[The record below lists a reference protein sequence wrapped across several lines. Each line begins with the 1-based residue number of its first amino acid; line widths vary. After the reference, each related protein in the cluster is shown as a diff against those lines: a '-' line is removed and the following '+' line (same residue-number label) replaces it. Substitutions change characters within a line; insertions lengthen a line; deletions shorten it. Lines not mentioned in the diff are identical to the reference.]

1 MANVSMIHPP
11 MTNEVEHENTRRQFL
26 RYGLS
31 IASGVIVPLGVT
43 ACEQSEGDHNKLPLQ
58 TFVQPPLLEA
68 KNGLL
73 DVTLTV
79 SYFDTQLSG
88 SNPRVR
94 HPVSLRAY
102 GYDSQRAGYCG
113 PTFVV
118 RGGDELRVRLLNQL
132 PENPPFQA
140 FRDPTNYIKPNTTN
154 LHAHGLH
161 VFPGIYDDVTPPEYG
176 DYVVDPNYG
185 GVVPNGDSRQYVYRI
200 PKDHPAGPFYYH
212 PQYHGSSALQAASLM
227 SGALMVRGAVDDLP
241 DMAQA
246 TELIFLFQAPYF
258 ALNTFLNDGIGVA
271 DGRLEK
277 FRQLTQQ
284 PTGQGVKKNSVD
296 EAYSDAQP
304 VLINGVRQPTIVMRS
319 GEVQRWRLINTQVF
333 NSLNLRLDD
342 HVLKQYTTDG
352 WGSAEYVDHG
362 DARKTNGQNLQNAL
376 GNTSGLSLQHASGNK
391 NGLVLQAAL
400 GRSNGLG
407 LQLAPGNRA
416 SALIQAGKPG
426 TYYLR
431 GLPVKLSEG
440 ARPIVLPEYILAKVI
455 VVDSKDSMSIPKTPL
470 PVSRFLDPITDDE
483 LANNGGKKR
492 NIIFKMTGNESLL
505 NAQQATGVLAQATDV
520 LASLIAKAEQ
530 SFQHNKLQLQQKI
543 SSTFGSQSQAQVY
556 PPPPNLRP
564 PFDIQAANTLHE
576 IAILD
581 AVEEW
586 TVFNM
591 NHLAHV
597 FHIHVNPMY
606 IIKVNGTPIEPYWC
620 DTVALPT
627 GGTGQNPS
635 SVTFRMRFKDF
646 IGPYILHN
654 QRLQA
659 SDLGMIQ
666 RVTVVSA
673 GLT

>member
-1 MANVSMIHPP
+1 MTHAPLTNDLEQANA
-11 MTNEVEHENTRRQFL
+11 RRQFL

-31 IASGVIVPLGVT
+31 IASGIVVPLGLT
-43 ACEQSEGDHNKLPLQ
+43 ACEQNEGDRNTLPVQ

-88 SNPRVR
+88 SNPKVR

-212 PQYHGSSALQAASLM
+212 PQYHGSSALQTASLM
-227 SGALMVRGAVDDLP
+227 SGAILVRGAVDDLP

-246 TELIFLFQAPYF
+246 NELIFLFQAPYF

-277 FRQLTQQ
+277 FRQLTQH
-284 PTGQGVKKNSVD
+284 PTGRGLKKNSAD

-304 VLINGVRQPTIVMRS
+304 ILINGVRQPTIVMRV

-333 NSLNLRLDD
+333 NTLNLSLDS
-342 HVLKQYTTDG
+342 HVLKQYTADG

-362 DARKTNGQNLQNAL
+362 DARTA
-376 GNTSGLSLQHASGNK
+376 SGLSLRSAPGK
-391 NGLVLQAAL
+391 TTGLGLQPVPDHTP
-400 GRSNGLG
+400 GVG

-416 SALIQAGKPG
+416 SVVIQAGKPG

-431 GLPVKLSEG
+431 GLPVKISEG
-440 ARPIVLPEYILAKVI
+440 AQPIVLPEDILAKVI
-455 VVDSKDSMSIPKTPL
+455 VIDSKDTMSIPSAPL

-483 LANNGGKKR
+483 LANHGGKKR
-492 NIIFKMTGNESLL
+492 NIIFKMTGNESLS
-505 NAQQATGVLAQATDV
+505 NAQESPSSVGQLTEVLSA
-520 LASLIAKAEQ
+520 LASQAEKT
-530 SFQHNKLQLQQKI
+530 FQQGKLRVQQKFA
-543 SSTFGSQSQAQVY
+543 STFGSSPVY
-556 PPPPNLRP
+556 PPPPNLVP
-564 PFDIQAANTLHE
+564 PFDIQAANTLNE

-606 IIKVNGTPIEPYWC
+606 IIKVNGKPVEPYWC
-620 DTVALPT
+620 DTIALPT
-627 GGTGQNPS
+627 GGTSQNPS

-646 IGPYILHN
+646 TGPYILHN

-666 RVTVVSA
+666 RVTVVPA
-673 GLT
+673 

>member
-1 MANVSMIHPP
+1 MTHAP
-11 MTNEVEHENTRRQFL
+11 MTNDLEQENARRQFL

-31 IASGVIVPLGVT
+31 IASGIVIPLGLT
-43 ACEQSEGDHNKLPLQ
+43 ACEQSEGDRNTLPVQ

-79 SYFDTQLSG
+79 AYFDTHLS
-88 SNPRVR
+88 SANPKVR

-118 RGGDELRVRLLNQL
+118 RGGDELRIRLLNQL
-132 PENPPFQA
+132 PENPPFRA
-140 FRDPTNYIKPNTTN
+140 FRDPTNFIKPNTTN

-227 SGALMVRGAVDDLP
+227 SGAILVRGAVDDLP

-246 TELIFLFQAPYF
+246 NELIFLFQAPYF

-277 FRQLTQQ
+277 FRQLTQH
-284 PTGQGVKKNSVD
+284 PTGRGLKKNSAD

-304 VLINGVRQPTIVMRS
+304 ILINGVRQPTIVMRV

-333 NSLNLRLDD
+333 NSLNLSLDS
-342 HVLKQYTTDG
+342 HVLKQYTADG

-362 DARKTNGQNLQNAL
+362 DART
-376 GNTSGLSLQHASGNK
+376 TSGLSLRAAPGK
-391 NGLVLQAAL
+391 TTGLGLQPAPDHTP
-400 GRSNGLG
+400 GVG

-416 SALIQAGKPG
+416 SVVIQAGKPG

-431 GLPVKLSEG
+431 GLPVKISEG
-440 ARPIVLPEYILAKVI
+440 AQPIVLPEDVLAKVI
-455 VVDSKDSMSIPKTPL
+455 VIDSKDTMSIPSAPL
-470 PVSRFLDPITDDE
+470 PVSRFLEPITDDE
-483 LANNGGKKR
+483 LANHGGKKR

-505 NAQQATGVLAQATDV
+505 NAQQAPGVIAQAAET
-520 LASLIAKAEQ
+520 LGSLVAKAEK
-530 SFQHNKLQLQQKI
+530 SYQHNKLQLQQKLAL
-543 SSTFGSQSQAQVY
+543 TFGSTSQAPIY
-556 PPPPNLRP
+556 PPPPDLTP
-564 PFDIQAANTLHE
+564 PFDIQVANTLNE

-586 TVFNM
+586 TVFNL

-606 IIKVNGTPIEPYWC
+606 IIKVNGKPVEPYWC
-620 DTVALPT
+620 DTIALPT
-627 GGTGQNPS
+627 GGTSQNPS

-646 IGPYILHN
+646 TGPYILHN

-666 RVTVVSA
+666 RVTVVPA
-673 GLT
+673 

>member
-1 MANVSMIHPP
+1 MTHAHITNDIEQANA
-11 MTNEVEHENTRRQFL
+11 RRQFL

-31 IASGVIVPLGVT
+31 IASGIVVPLGLT
-43 ACEQSEGDHNKLPLQ
+43 ACEQSEGDCNKLPVQ

-88 SNPRVR
+88 SNPKLR

-102 GYDSQRAGYCG
+102 GYDSQRASYCG

-161 VFPGIYDDVTPPEYG
+161 VFPGIYEGVAPPEYG

-227 SGALMVRGAVDDLP
+227 SGAIMVRGAVDDLP

-277 FRQLTQQ
+277 FRQLTQH
-284 PTGQGVKKNSVD
+284 PTGQGLKKNSMA

-333 NSLNLRLDD
+333 NTLSLSVDA

-362 DARKTNGQNLQNAL
+362 DARTMSGQSLQPAP
-376 GNTSGLSLQHASGNK
+376 GKTSGLSLQHASGNT
-391 NGLVLQAAL
+391 NRVGLQSAS
-400 GRSNGLG
+400 GNTNRLG

-416 SALIQAGKPG
+416 SVVIQAGKPG

-431 GLPVKLSEG
+431 GLPVKISEG
-440 ARPIVLPEYILAKVI
+440 AQPIVLPEDILAKVI
-455 VVDSKDSMSIPKTPL
+455 VVDAKDSMSIPTTPL

-483 LANNGGKKR
+483 LANHGGKKR
-492 NIIFKMTGNESLL
+492 NIIFKMTGNESLS
-505 NAQQATGVLAQATDV
+505 NAQESPSSVGKFTEVLSALAGQAE
-520 LASLIAKAEQ
+520 K
-530 SFQHNKLQLQQKI
+530 SFQHGKLQVQQKI
-543 SSTFGSQSQAQVY
+543 ASTFGSSTVY
-556 PPPPNLRP
+556 PRPPNLVP
-564 PFDIQAANTLHE
+564 PFDIQAANTLNE

-591 NHLAHV
+591 NHLSHV

-606 IIKVNGTPIEPYWC
+606 IIKVNGKPVEPYWC

-627 GGTGQNPS
+627 GGTSQNPS
-635 SVTFRMRFKDF
+635 SVTFRMRLNDF
-646 IGPYILHN
+646 TGPYILHN

-666 RVTVVSA
+666 RVTVVSS
-673 GLT
+673 GVT

>member
-1 MANVSMIHPP
+1 MIHAP
-11 MTNEVEHENTRRQFL
+11 MTNDLEQENTRRQFL

-31 IASGVIVPLGVT
+31 IASGIVIPLGLT
-43 ACEQSEGDHNKLPLQ
+43 ACEQSDGDRNKLPLQ

-79 SYFDTQLSG
+79 AYFDTQLSG
-88 SNPRVR
+88 SNPNVR

-161 VFPGIYDDVTPPEYG
+161 VFPGIYDGVTPPEYG
-176 DYVVDPNYG
+176 DYVVDPNFG
-185 GVVPNGDSRQYVYRI
+185 GVVPNGDSRQHVYRI

-227 SGALMVRGAVDDLP
+227 SGAIMVRGAVDDLP

-258 ALNTFLNDGIGVA
+258 ALNTFLNDGVGVA

-277 FRQLTQQ
+277 FRQLTQH
-284 PTGQGVKKNSVD
+284 PTGQGVKKNSVN

-333 NSLNLRLDD
+333 NTLSLSVDA
-342 HVLKQYTTDG
+342 HVLKQYTADG
-352 WGSAEYVDHG
+352 WGSAEYVDHF
-362 DARKTNGQNLQNAL
+362 DART
-376 GNTSGLSLQHASGNK
+376 TSGLSLRSAPGK
-391 NGLVLQAAL
+391 TTGLGLQPAPDHTP
-400 GRSNGLG
+400 GVG

-416 SALIQAGKPG
+416 SVVIQAGRPG

-431 GLPVKLSEG
+431 GLPVKISEG
-440 ARPIVLPEYILAKVI
+440 AQPIVLPEDILAKVI
-455 VVDSKDSMSIPKTPL
+455 VVDAKDSMSIPTTPL

-483 LANNGGKKR
+483 LANHGGKKR
-492 NIIFKMTGNESLL
+492 NIIFRMTGNESLS
-505 NAQQATGVLAQATDV
+505 NAQESPSSVGKFTEVLSA
-520 LASLIAKAEQ
+520 LASQAEKT
-530 SFQHNKLQLQQKI
+530 FQHGKLQVQQKI
-543 SSTFGSQSQAQVY
+543 ASTFGSSPVY
-556 PPPPNLRP
+556 PPPPNLVP
-564 PFDIQAANTLHE
+564 PFDIQAANTLNE

-581 AVEEW
+581 SVEEW

-606 IIKVNGTPIEPYWC
+606 IIKVNGKPVEPYWC

-627 GGTGQNPS
+627 GGTSQNPS
-635 SVTFRMRFKDF
+635 SVTFRMRFNDF
-646 IGPYILHN
+646 TGPYILHN

-666 RVTVVSA
+666 RVTVVAS

>member
-1 MANVSMIHPP
+1 MIHPP

-31 IASGVIVPLGVT
+31 IASGVIVPLGLT

-73 DVTLTV
+73 DLTLTV

-88 SNPRVR
+88 SNPNVR
-94 HPVSLRAY
+94 YPVSLRAY
-102 GYDSQRAGYCG
+102 GYDSHRAGYCG
-113 PTFVV
+113 PTLVI
-118 RGGDELRVRLLNQL
+118 RGGDELRIRLLNQL
-132 PENPPFQA
+132 PENPPFRA

-154 LHAHGLH
+154 LHVHGLH
-161 VFPGIYDDVTPPEYG
+161 VFPGIYDNVTPPIYG

-185 GVVPNGDSRQYVYRI
+185 GVMPNGESRQHVYRI

-227 SGALMVRGAVDDLP
+227 SGAILVRGAVDDLP

-277 FRQLTQQ
+277 FRQLTQH
-284 PTGQGVKKNSVD
+284 PTGRGVKKNGVD

-304 VLINGVRQPTIVMRS
+304 VLINGVRQPTIVMRV

-333 NSLNLRLDD
+333 NSLNLSLDS
-342 HVLKQYTTDG
+342 HVLKQYTADG

-362 DARKTNGQNLQNAL
+362 DART
-376 GNTSGLSLQHASGNK
+376 TSGLSLRSAPGK
-391 NGLVLQAAL
+391 TTGL
-400 GRSNGLG
+400 GLPPAPDHTPGVG

-416 SALIQAGKPG
+416 SVVIQAGKPG

-431 GLPVKLSEG
+431 GLPIKLSEG
-440 ARPIVLPEYILAKVI
+440 AQPIVLPDDILAKVI
-455 VVDSKDSMSIPKTPL
+455 VVDSKDTMSIPSAPL
-470 PVSRFLDPITDDE
+470 PVSRFLEPITE
-483 LANNGGKKR
+483 EEFANHGGKKR
-492 NIIFKMTGNESLL
+492 NIIFKMTGNKSLL
-505 NAQQATGVLAQATDV
+505 NAQQPTGVLAQATDV
-520 LASLIAKAEQ
+520 LTSLIAKAEQ

-543 SSTFGSQSQAQVY
+543 SSTFGSQSQAQIY
-556 PPPPNLRP
+556 PPPPNLMP
-564 PFDIQAANTLHE
+564 PFDIQTANTLHE

-586 TVFNM
+586 TIFNM

-606 IIKVNGTPIEPYWC
+606 IIKVNGKPIEPYWC

-627 GGTGQNPS
+627 GGTSQNPS

-646 IGPYILHN
+646 VGPYILHN

>member
-1 MANVSMIHPP
+1 MIHPP

-31 IASGVIVPLGVT
+31 IASGVIVPLGLT

-73 DVTLTV
+73 DLTLTV

-88 SNPRVR
+88 SNPNVR
-94 HPVSLRAY
+94 YPVSLRAY
-102 GYDSQRAGYCG
+102 GYDSHRAGYCG
-113 PTFVV
+113 PTLVI
-118 RGGDELRVRLLNQL
+118 RGGDELRIRLLNQL
-132 PENPPFQA
+132 PENPPFRA

-154 LHAHGLH
+154 LHVHGLH
-161 VFPGIYDDVTPPEYG
+161 VFPGIYDNVTPPIYG

-185 GVVPNGDSRQYVYRI
+185 GVMPNGESRQHVYRI

-227 SGALMVRGAVDDLP
+227 SGAILVRGAVDDLP

-284 PTGQGVKKNSVD
+284 PTGRGLKNSSVD

-304 VLINGVRQPTIVMRS
+304 VLINGVRQPTIVMRV

-333 NSLNLRLDD
+333 NSLNLSLDS
-342 HVLKQYTTDG
+342 HVLKQYTADG

-362 DARKTNGQNLQNAL
+362 DART
-376 GNTSGLSLQHASGNK
+376 TSGLSLRSAPGEMT
-391 NGLVLQAAL
+391 GLGLQPAP
-400 GRSNGLG
+400 GHTKGLG

-416 SALIQAGKPG
+416 SVVIQAGKPG
-426 TYYLR
+426 TYCLR
-431 GLPVKLSEG
+431 GLPIKLSEG
-440 ARPIVLPEYILAKVI
+440 AQPIVLPDDILAKVI
-455 VVDSKDSMSIPKTPL
+455 VVDSKDTMSIPSAPL
-470 PVSRFLDPITDDE
+470 PVSRFLEPITDE
-483 LANNGGKKR
+483 EFASHGGKKR

-543 SSTFGSQSQAQVY
+543 SSTFGFQSQAQVY
-556 PPPPNLRP
+556 PPLPNLMP
-564 PFDIQAANTLHE
+564 AFDIQTANTLHE

-586 TVFNM
+586 TIFNM

-606 IIKVNGTPIEPYWC
+606 IIKVNGKPVEPYWC
-620 DTVALPT
+620 DTIALPT
-627 GGTGQNPS
+627 GGTSQNPS

-646 IGPYILHN
+646 TGPYILHN

-666 RVTVVSA
+666 RVTVVPA
-673 GLT
+673 

>member
-1 MANVSMIHPP
+1 MANVSMTHAP
-11 MTNEVEHENTRRQFL
+11 MTNDLEQANTRRQFL

-31 IASGVIVPLGVT
+31 IASGIVVPLGLT
-43 ACEQSEGDHNKLPLQ
+43 ACEQNEGDRNTLPVQ

-88 SNPRVR
+88 SNPKVR

-227 SGALMVRGAVDDLP
+227 SGAILVRGAVDDLP

-246 TELIFLFQAPYF
+246 NELIFLFQAPYF

-277 FRQLTQQ
+277 FRQLTQH
-284 PTGQGVKKNSVD
+284 PTGRGLKKNSAD

-304 VLINGVRQPTIVMRS
+304 VLINGVRQPTIVMRV

-333 NSLNLRLDD
+333 NTLNLSLDS
-342 HVLKQYTTDG
+342 HVLKQYTADG

-362 DARKTNGQNLQNAL
+362 DART
-376 GNTSGLSLQHASGNK
+376 TSGLSL
-391 NGLVLQAAL
+391 
-400 GRSNGLG
+400 RSAPGKTTGLG
-407 LQLAPGNRA
+407 LQPVPDHTPGVRLQLAPGNRA
-416 SALIQAGKPG
+416 SVVIQAGKPG

-431 GLPVKLSEG
+431 GLPVKISEG
-440 ARPIVLPEYILAKVI
+440 AQPIVLPEDILAKVI
-455 VVDSKDSMSIPKTPL
+455 VVDSKDTMSIPSAPL

-483 LANNGGKKR
+483 LANHGGKKR
-492 NIIFKMTGNESLL
+492 NIIFKMTGNESLS
-505 NAQQATGVLAQATDV
+505 NAQESPSSAGQLTEVLSA
-520 LASLIAKAEQ
+520 LASQAEKT
-530 SFQHNKLQLQQKI
+530 FQHGKLRVQQKI
-543 SSTFGSQSQAQVY
+543 ASTFGSSPVY
-556 PPPPNLRP
+556 PPPPNLVP
-564 PFDIQAANTLHE
+564 PFDIQAANTLNE

-606 IIKVNGTPIEPYWC
+606 IIKVNGKPVEPYWC
-620 DTVALPT
+620 DTIALPT
-627 GGTGQNPS
+627 GGTSQNPS

-646 IGPYILHN
+646 VGPYLLHN
-654 QRLQA
+654 QRLLL

-666 RVTVVSA
+666 RVTVVPS

>member
-1 MANVSMIHPP
+1 
-11 MTNEVEHENTRRQFL
+11 MTHAKITNDIEQDNARRQFL

-31 IASGVIVPLGVT
+31 VASGIVVPLGLT
-43 ACEQSEGDHNKLPLQ
+43 ACEQSDGDRNKLPVQ

-88 SNPRVR
+88 SNPKLR

-132 PENPPFQA
+132 PENPPFRA
-140 FRDPTNYIKPNTTN
+140 FRDPTNFIKPNTTN
-154 LHAHGLH
+154 LHVHGLH
-161 VFPGIYDDVTPPEYG
+161 VFPGIYDGVTPPEYG
-176 DYVVDPNYG
+176 DYVVDPNFG
-185 GVVPNGDSRQYVYRI
+185 GVVPNGDSRQHVYRI
-200 PKDHPAGPFYYH
+200 PNDHPAGPFYYH
-212 PQYHGSSALQAASLM
+212 PQYHGSSALQTASLM
-227 SGALMVRGAVDDLP
+227 SGAIMVRGAVDDMP

-258 ALNTFLNDGIGVA
+258 ALNTFLNDGVGVA

-277 FRQLTQQ
+277 FRQLTQH
-284 PTGQGVKKNSVD
+284 PTGQGLKKNSGD
-296 EAYSDAQP
+296 EEYSDAQP

-333 NSLNLRLDD
+333 NTLSLSVDA

-362 DARKTNGQNLQNAL
+362 DARIMSGLGLQLAPGKTNRHGLQHTS
-376 GNTSGLSLQHASGNK
+376 GNTK
-391 NGLVLQAAL
+391 
-400 GRSNGLG
+400 GLG

-416 SALIQAGKPG
+416 SVVIQAGKPG

-431 GLPVKLSEG
+431 GLPVKISEG
-440 ARPIVLPEYILAKVI
+440 AQPIVLPEDILAKVI
-455 VVDSKDSMSIPKTPL
+455 VVDAKDSMSIPPTPL

-492 NIIFKMTGNESLL
+492 NIIFKMTGNESLF
-505 NAQQATGVLAQATDV
+505 NAQQAPGPFAQVAEV
-520 LASLIAKAEQ
+520 WGSLVVKAEK
-530 SFQHNKLQLQQKI
+530 SYEHNKLQLQQKI
-543 SSTFGSQSQAQVY
+543 ASTFGRSQPPVY
-556 PPPPNLRP
+556 PPPPDLTP
-564 PFDIQAANTLHE
+564 PFDIQAANTLNE
-576 IAILD
+576 IAIQN

-586 TVFNM
+586 TVFNL

-597 FHIHVNPMY
+597 FHIYVNPMY
-606 IIKVNGTPIEPYWC
+606 IIKVNGKPVEPYWC
-620 DTVALPT
+620 DTIALPT
-627 GGTGQNPS
+627 GGTSQNPT

-646 IGPYILHN
+646 TGPYILHN

-666 RVTVVSA
+666 RVTVVPA
-673 GLT
+673 

>member
-1 MANVSMIHPP
+1 MTHVPMI
-11 MTNEVEHENTRRQFL
+11 NGLEQENARRQFL

-31 IASGVIVPLGVT
+31 IASGFVVPLGLT
-43 ACEQSEGDHNKLPLQ
+43 ACEQSEADRNTLPLQ

-88 SNPRVR
+88 SNPKVR
-94 HPVSLRAY
+94 YPVSLRAY
-102 GYDSQRAGYCG
+102 GYDSQPAGHCG

-118 RGGDELRVRLLNQL
+118 RGGDELRIRLLNQL

-154 LHAHGLH
+154 LHVHGLH
-161 VFPGIYDDVTPPEYG
+161 VFSGIYDDVAPPEYG

-212 PQYHGSSALQAASLM
+212 PQYHGSSALQVASLM
-227 SGALMVRGAVDDLP
+227 SGAIMVRGAVDDLP
-241 DMAQA
+241 EMAQA

-258 ALNTFLNDGIGVA
+258 ALNTFLNDGLGVA

-277 FRQLTQQ
+277 FRQLTQH
-284 PTGQGVKKNSVD
+284 PTGRGLKNNSVA
-296 EAYSDAQP
+296 EADSDAQP

-333 NSLNLRLDD
+333 NSLNLSLDG

-352 WGSAEYVDHG
+352 WGSAEYVNHR
-362 DARKTNGQNLQNAL
+362 DARIM
-376 GNTSGLSLQHASGNK
+376 SGLGLQSASDHP
-391 NGLVLQAAL
+391 NGLGLQTAP
-400 GRSNGLG
+400 GHTNGLG

-416 SALIQAGKPG
+416 SVVIQAGKPG

-431 GLPVKLSEG
+431 GLPVKMSEG
-440 ARPIVLPEYILAKVI
+440 AQPIVLPEDILAKVI
-455 VVDSKDSMSIPKTPL
+455 VVDSTDSMSIPTTPL

-483 LANNGGKKR
+483 LANHGGKKR
-492 NIIFKMTGNESLL
+492 NIIFKMTGNESLFKS
-505 NAQQATGVLAQATDV
+505 QQAPGLFAQAAEV
-520 LASLIAKAEQ
+520 WGSLVAKAEKTY
-530 SFQHNKLQLQQKI
+530 QHNKLQLQQKI
-543 SSTFGSQSQAQVY
+543 VSTFGSTPQASSYQ
-556 PPPPNLRP
+556 PPPNLTP
-564 PFDIQAANTLHE
+564 PFDIQAANTLNE
-576 IAILD
+576 VAILD

-586 TVFNM
+586 TVFNL
-591 NHLAHV
+591 NQLAHV

-606 IIKVNGTPIEPYWC
+606 IIKVNGESVEPYWC
-620 DTVALPT
+620 DTVTVPA
-627 GGTGQNPS
+627 GGTSQNPS

-646 IGPYILHN
+646 TGPYLMHN
-654 QRLQA
+654 QRLLL

-666 RVTVVSA
+666 RVTVVPS

>member
-1 MANVSMIHPP
+1 
-11 MTNEVEHENTRRQFL
+11 MTRTPSTSGIEQENTRREFL
-26 RYGLS
+26 RYGVS
-31 IASGVIVPLGVT
+31 IASGIVVPLGLA
-43 ACEQSEGDHNKLPLQ
+43 ACEQSEGDRTKLPAQ
-58 TFVQPPLLEA
+58 TFVQPPMLEA

-79 SYFDTQLSG
+79 AYFDTQLSG
-88 SNPRVR
+88 SNPGVR

-102 GYDSQRAGYCG
+102 GYDSQRAGHCG

-118 RGGDELRVRLLNQL
+118 RGGDELRIRLLNQL

-154 LHAHGLH
+154 LHVHGLH
-161 VFPGIYDDVTPPEYG
+161 VFPGIYGDTTPTEYG

-185 GVVPNGDSRQYVYRI
+185 GVLPNGDSRQYVYRI

-212 PQYHGSSALQAASLM
+212 PQYHGSSALQVASLM
-227 SGALMVRGAVDDLP
+227 AGAIMVRGAVDDLP

-258 ALNTFLNDGIGVA
+258 ALNPLFNDRLGVE

-277 FRQLTQQ
+277 LKQLTQE
-284 PTGQGVKKNSVD
+284 PTGQGVKKSGHANS
-296 EAYSDAQP
+296 YSDAQP
-304 VLINGVRQPTIVMRS
+304 VFINGVRQPTIVMHS

-333 NSLNLRLDD
+333 NSLNLSLDR
-342 HVLKQYTTDG
+342 HTLKQYTTDG
-352 WGSAEYVDHG
+352 WGSAAYVEHQ
-362 DARKTNGQNLQNAL
+362 DAR
-376 GNTSGLSLQHASGNK
+376 
-391 NGLVLQAAL
+391 QA
-400 GRSNGLG
+400 GGLG
-407 LQLAPGNRA
+407 VQLAPGNRA
-416 SALIQAGKPG
+416 SVVMQAGKPG

-431 GLPVKLSEG
+431 ALPIKLSEG
-440 ARPIVLPEYILAKVI
+440 AHPIVLPEDILAKV
-455 VVDSKDSMSIPKTPL
+455 VVLEAKKVMSVPSTPL
-470 PVSRFLDPITDDE
+470 PVSRFLDPITDEE
-483 LANNGGKKR
+483 LANHGGKKR
-492 NIIFKMTGNESLL
+492 NIIFRMVGNDSLS
-505 NAQQATGVLAQATDV
+505 NAQEAPSSVAKLTDV
-520 LASLIAKAEQ
+520 LSSLASRAEKTY
-530 SFQHNKLQLQQKI
+530 QHSKLQVQQKI
-543 SSTFGSQSQAQVY
+543 ASTFGSSPVY
-556 PPPPNLRP
+556 PPPPNLVP
-564 PFDIQAANTLHE
+564 PFDIQPANTLNE

-591 NHLAHV
+591 NQLSHV

-606 IIKVNGTPIEPYWC
+606 IMKVNGKPVEPYWC
-620 DTVALPT
+620 DTIALPT
-627 GGTGQNPS
+627 GGTSQHPT

-646 IGPYILHN
+646 AGPYILHN

-666 RVTVVSA
+666 RMTVVAS

>member
-1 MANVSMIHPP
+1 MTHAP
-11 MTNEVEHENTRRQFL
+11 MTNDLEQENARRQFL

-31 IASGVIVPLGVT
+31 IASGIVMPLGLT
-43 ACEQSEGDHNKLPLQ
+43 ACEQSEGDRNTLPVQ

-88 SNPRVR
+88 SNPKAR

-227 SGALMVRGAVDDLP
+227 SGAILVRGAVDDLP

-246 TELIFLFQAPYF
+246 NELIFLFQAPYF

-277 FRQLTQQ
+277 FRQLTQH
-284 PTGQGVKKNSVD
+284 PTGRGLKKNSAD

-304 VLINGVRQPTIVMRS
+304 VLINGVRQPTIVMRV

-333 NSLNLRLDD
+333 NSLNLSLDS
-342 HVLKQYTTDG
+342 HVLKQYTADG

-362 DARKTNGQNLQNAL
+362 DART
-376 GNTSGLSLQHASGNK
+376 TSGLSLRSAPGK
-391 NGLVLQAAL
+391 TTGLGLQPAPDHTP
-400 GRSNGLG
+400 GVG

-416 SALIQAGKPG
+416 SVVIQAGKPG

-431 GLPVKLSEG
+431 GLPVKISEG
-440 ARPIVLPEYILAKVI
+440 AQPIVLPEDILAKVI
-455 VVDSKDSMSIPKTPL
+455 VVDAKDAMSIPSVPL

-483 LANNGGKKR
+483 LANHGGKKR
-492 NIIFKMTGNESLL
+492 NIIFKMTGNKSLS
-505 NAQQATGVLAQATDV
+505 NAQESPSSVGKFTEVLSA
-520 LASLIAKAEQ
+520 LASQAEKT
-530 SFQHNKLQLQQKI
+530 FQHGKLRVQQKI
-543 SSTFGSQSQAQVY
+543 ASTFGSSPVY
-556 PPPPNLRP
+556 SPPPNLVP
-564 PFDIQAANTLHE
+564 PFDIQAANTLNE

-606 IIKVNGTPIEPYWC
+606 IIKVNGKPVEPYWC
-620 DTVALPT
+620 DTIALPT
-627 GGTGQNPS
+627 GGTSQNPS

-646 IGPYILHN
+646 TGPYILHN

-666 RVTVVSA
+666 RVTVVPA
-673 GLT
+673 